1 MATTG
6 HELELINVEDLKAA
20 LQKYKTTVSDTKLSA
35 SLKGVAN
42 GLAELDSN
50 GKVPSSQLPSYVDDV
65 IEGYYYN
72 GKFYNESAHTT
83 EITGEGGK
91 IYVDLATEKTYRY
104 SGSTY
109 AQVKGDIVVGTST
122 GTAADGGIVNDHIND
137 SVIHITAAERTA
149 WNAKGSYSKPAGGIP
164 KSDLSSDVQSS
175 LDKADTA
182 LQEHQDISGKADKS
196 STVSSVDY
204 DTTNKKI
211 TQTINNVTTDVVTA
225 STIVTDGGGIKSHQ
239 TIKQDGITGAT
250 INRFGVC
257 DSVAS
262 TSAKVASITTGTFNL
277 EAGTQVSI
285 KFSNT
290 NSANSP
296 TLNVNSKGAKNIF
309 HNGVQITTGDN
320 KALLT
325 GVCDF
330 VYDGTQWHLIGN
342 YIDVQAVSSVVG
354 QTGVVTTAQVASALE
369 TAGYELTDTKVT
381 SVDNHYTP
389 TDGENLTTTQGSA
402 AAATAGQSYDVVTG
416 VTIAADAAGHIT
428 SVSTTRQKVV
438 SSVTVDIS
446 GKQDRVPKLGSTT
459 KPVYTSAAG
468 TFAECSTYAGGT
480 AVTLNGSDKGGN
492 TASFYAP
499 TAVGTSGQVLMS
511 SGSGAPSWGNV
522 ASTTTCQDIVTE
534 LT

>member
-122 GTAADGGIVNDHIND
+122 GTAADGGVVNDHIND

-182 LQEHQDISGKADKS
+182 L
-196 STVSSVDY
+196 
-204 DTTNKKI
+204 
-211 TQTINNVTTDVVTA
+211 
-225 STIVTDGGGIKSHQ
+225 
-239 TIKQDGITGAT
+239 
-250 INRFGVC
+250 
-257 DSVAS
+257 
-262 TSAKVASITTGTFNL
+262 
-277 EAGTQVSI
+277 
-285 KFSNT
+285 
-290 NSANSP
+290 
-296 TLNVNSKGAKNIF
+296 
-309 HNGVQITTGDN
+309 
-320 KALLT
+320 
-325 GVCDF
+325 
-330 VYDGTQWHLIGN
+330 
-342 YIDVQAVSSVVG
+342 
-354 QTGVVTTAQVASALE
+354 
-369 TAGYELTDTKVT
+369 
-381 SVDNHYTP
+381 
-389 TDGENLTTTQGSA
+389 
-402 AAATAGQSYDVVTG
+402 
-416 VTIAADAAGHIT
+416 
-428 SVSTTRQKVV
+428 
-438 SSVTVDIS
+438 
-446 GKQDRVPKLGSTT
+446 
-459 KPVYTSAAG
+459 
-468 TFAECSTYAGGT
+468 
-480 AVTLNGSDKGGN
+480 
-492 TASFYAP
+492 
-499 TAVGTSGQVLMS
+499 
-511 SGSGAPSWGNV
+511 
-522 ASTTTCQDIVTE
+522 
-534 LT
+534 